1 MDLEKL
7 TVRMLLTQDRAVAVL
22 DEMGFKTAFGCTILF
37 DPR

>member
-7 TVRMLLTQDRAVAVL
+7 ILCILLTQGRAVAVL
-22 DEMGFKTAFGCTILF
+22 DEMGFKTAFACTIFF